1 MKRQKK
7 RANKKETRIEKK
19 VHENEKAKP
28 RKTTVAKKDIVK
40 EKSNDNF
47 DNTMPIML
55 DEIKQNLEKS
65 VIQDSNIKIEDKKE
79 DNIESIMNTIID
91 EIVNNK
97 PEDIKEDKDK
107 KQTLETVSTEKETV
121 EEKTQEVIEEKEEF
135 KTQEVKKK
143 AKREKVKIGKTRE
156 KKNKKQGKLGTFINS
171 LLFLIFLALFI
182 FSLSKIIIYMKHAKV
197 NKELTKELNQAI
209 VVEVKEDNKP
219 KYQID
224 FETLKNKNPDTVGFI
239 KVNGTDVN
247 HIVVKGKDNDF
258 YLTRDFDK
266 NYNSAGWIF
275 ADYRNSFDHM
285 DRNTIIYGHNMKNG
299 TMFSSLK
306 NILTDEW
313 KNNSENLTVTLV
325 TERKERKYQVFSV
338 YLINNTDDY
347 TKVAFND
354 YEYTN
359 FIKMIKDRSKYD
371 FNVDVTKD
379 DWILTLSTC
388 GATSNQR
395 IVLHA
400 KEIR

>member
-1 MKRQKK
+1 MKGQKK
-7 RANKKETRIEKK
+7 RVNKKETRIEKK
-19 VHENEKAKP
+19 AHE
-28 RKTTVAKKDIVK
+28 TKDIKANKTIGTKKALLK
-40 EKSNDNF
+40 EKSKENF
-47 DNTMPIML
+47 DNTLPIMV
-55 DEIKQNLEKS
+55 DDIKLKLKKAA
-65 VIQDSNIKIEDKKE
+65 IQDSNKEIDNKKE
-79 DNIESIMNTIID
+79 DDIESIMDTIID
-91 EIVNNK
+91 EIVNTK
-97 PEDIKEDKDK
+97 EESIEDKA
-107 KQTLETVSTEKETV
+107 
-121 EEKTQEVIEEKEEF
+121 QEVIEEKEATK
-135 KTQEVKKK
+135 KTKEKKR
-143 AKREKVKIGKTRE
+143 AKREKR
-156 KKNKKQGKLGTFINS
+156 KKQSKLGTIINS
-171 LLFLIFLALFI
+171 LFFLIFLALFI

-197 NKELTKELNQAI
+197 NKELTMELNQAI
-209 VVEVKEDNKP
+209 VVEVKEDSEP

-224 FETLKNKNPDTVGFI
+224 FATLKSKNPDTVGFI

-247 HIVVKGKDNDF
+247 HIVVKGNDNDF

-313 KNNSENLTVTLV
+313 KNNPDNLTVTFV
-325 TERKERKYQVFSV
+325 TEAKERKYQVFSV

-359 FIKMIKDRSKYD
+359 YIKMIKDRSKYD
-371 FNVDVTKD
+371 FNVGVTKD
-379 DWILTLSTC
+379 DYILTLSTC
-388 GATSNQR
+388 GSTSNQR